1 MKQIPKWVI
10 KEVNT
15 AYRGTRSTWHDSF
28 FIVRNTKLQTW
39 LGNNVAVT
47 TDSGITDFGIF
58 KSRFDWISQ
67 SFLISA

>member
-1 MKQIPKWVI
+1 MKQIPKWVL
-10 KEVNT
+10 KEVNS
-15 AYRGTRSTWHDSF
+15 AYRGTRSTWYDGF
-28 FIVRNTKLQTW
+28 FIVKNTKLQTW

-67 SFLISA
+67 SFLIGA